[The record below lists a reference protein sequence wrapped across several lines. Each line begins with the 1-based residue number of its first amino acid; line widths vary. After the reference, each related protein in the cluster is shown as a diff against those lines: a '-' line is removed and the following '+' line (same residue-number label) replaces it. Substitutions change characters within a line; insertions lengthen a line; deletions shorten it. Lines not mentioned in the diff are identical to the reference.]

1 MIRKARKVAAVVGR
15 VVAAKAAVMA
25 VATGE
30 ARVAVMEAERVV
42 AMGAVMEAERV
53 VAMEAERV
61 VAMAAAMAVGMAV
74 ATGEKTAEVARAVV
88 AGPMR
93 YLCPLESTH
102 TVYLRLHSL
111 GTGPGLFYAR
121 NSGSTKELA
130 TFSTTCNF
138 SFRIGFVLKT

>member
-1 MIRKARKVAAVVGR
+1 MVGR

-93 YLCPLESTH
+93 FYVLLNH

-111 GTGPGLFYAR
+111 GTGSGAWPFLRPKLRFHQRAR
-121 NSGSTKELA
+121 DIQHHL
-130 TFSTTCNF
+130 
-138 SFRIGFVLKT
+138 

>member
-1 MIRKARKVAAVVGR
+1 MVGR

-93 YLCPLESTH
+93 YLCPLESH
-102 TVYLRLHSL
+102 CLFASSQFGHGAWPFLRPKLRFHQR
-111 GTGPGLFYAR
+111 AR
-121 NSGSTKELA
+121 DIQHHL
-130 TFSTTCNF
+130 
-138 SFRIGFVLKT
+138 

>member
-1 MIRKARKVAAVVGR
+1 
-15 VVAAKAAVMA
+15 
-25 VATGE
+25 
-30 ARVAVMEAERVV
+30 MEAERVV

-93 YLCPLESTH
+93 NYCPLRERSARNDTPESTH

-138 SFRIGFVLKT
+138 SFRIGFVLKTY

>member
-1 MIRKARKVAAVVGR
+1 MVGR

-93 YLCPLESTH
+93 FYVPLN
-102 TVYLRLHSL
+102 RC
-111 GTGPGLFYAR
+111 
-121 NSGSTKELA
+121 EL
-130 TFSTTCNF
+130 SC
-138 SFRIGFVLKT
+138 

>member
-1 MIRKARKVAAVVGR
+1 MVGR

-93 YLCPLESTH
+93 YLLTPLESRLTLFICVF
-102 TVYLRLHSL
+102 TVWARGLAFFTPETQVPPKSSRHSAPLVVFLFKL
-111 GTGPGLFYAR
+111 G
-121 NSGSTKELA
+121 
-130 TFSTTCNF
+130 
-138 SFRIGFVLKT
+138 SF

>member
-1 MIRKARKVAAVVGR
+1 MVGR

-93 YLCPLESTH
+93 YLCPLVNRPHCLFVSSQFGH
-102 TVYLRLHSL
+102 GAWPFLRPKLRFHQR
-111 GTGPGLFYAR
+111 AR
-121 NSGSTKELA
+121 DIQHHL
-130 TFSTTCNF
+130 
-138 SFRIGFVLKT
+138 

>member
-1 MIRKARKVAAVVGR
+1 MVGR

-93 YLCPLESTH
+93 YLLTPLVIDSH
-102 TVYLRLHSL
+102 CLFASSQFGHGAWPFLRPKLRFHQR
-111 GTGPGLFYAR
+111 AR
-121 NSGSTKELA
+121 DIQHHL
-130 TFSTTCNF
+130 
-138 SFRIGFVLKT
+138 

>member
-93 YLCPLESTH
+93 HPLNRDSH
-102 TVYLRLHSL
+102 CLFASSQFGHGAWPFLRPKLRFHQR
-111 GTGPGLFYAR
+111 AR
-121 NSGSTKELA
+121 DIQHHL
-130 TFSTTCNF
+130 
-138 SFRIGFVLKT
+138 

>member
-1 MIRKARKVAAVVGR
+1 MIREARKVAAVVGR

-93 YLCPLESTH
+93 YLCPLESDSH
-102 TVYLRLHSL
+102 CLFASSQFGHGAWPFLRPKLRFHQR
-111 GTGPGLFYAR
+111 AR
-121 NSGSTKELA
+121 DIQHHL
-130 TFSTTCNF
+130 
-138 SFRIGFVLKT
+138 